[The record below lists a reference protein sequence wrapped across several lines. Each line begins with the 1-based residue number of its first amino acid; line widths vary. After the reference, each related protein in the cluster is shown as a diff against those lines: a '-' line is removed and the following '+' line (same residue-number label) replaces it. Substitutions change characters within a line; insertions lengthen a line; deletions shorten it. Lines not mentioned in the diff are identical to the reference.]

1 MKKGKGLFITLEGP
15 DGGGKTTQAQQ
26 LASWFR
32 LYGREVLITREPGGT
47 ETAES
52 IRELVLD
59 PALQLSPETE
69 SLLQLAARA
78 DHVGQV
84 IRPALDAGKVVLC
97 DRFSDSTLVYQGILR
112 DMDLDQLRKL
122 NDFATRGLRPDV
134 TLLLDGDP
142 RELLKRRNDRGIVD
156 KFELQG
162 LAFQDRVRAGYLQ
175 LAQAEPERIL
185 VVDALEEPEV
195 VTEEIIKKLEKWI

>member
-1 MKKGKGLFITLEGP
+1 MKKRKGLFITLEGP
-15 DGGGKTTQAQQ
+15 DGGGKTTQAQKR
-26 LASWFR
+26 ASWFR

-78 DHVGQV
+78 DHVSQV
-84 IRPALDAGKVVLC
+84 IRPALEEGKVVLC

-175 LAQAEPERIL
+175 LAQGEPERIL
-185 VVDALEEPEV
+185 VVDALAGPEV

>member
-1 MKKGKGLFITLEGP
+1 M
-15 DGGGKTTQAQQ
+15 
-26 LASWFR
+26 
-32 LYGREVLITREPGGT
+32 LITREPGGT

-78 DHVGQV
+78 DHVSQV
-84 IRPALDAGKVVLC
+84 IRPALEEGKVVLC

-175 LAQAEPERIL
+175 LAQGEPERIL
-185 VVDALEEPEV
+185 VVDALAGPEV

>member
-1 MKKGKGLFITLEGP
+1 MKEKEGLFITLEGP
-15 DGGGKTTQAQQ
+15 DGGGKTTQTQQ
-26 LASWFR
+26 LARWFR

-47 ETAES
+47 ATAES

-59 PALQLSPETE
+59 PGLHLSPETE

-78 DHVGQV
+78 DHVSQV
-84 IRPALDAGKVVLC
+84 IRPALEAGKVVLC

-122 NDFATRGLRPDV
+122 NDFATRGLRPAV

-142 RELLKRRNDRGIVD
+142 RELVKRRNERGIVD

-162 LAFQDRVRAGYLQ
+162 LTFQDRVRAGYLQ

-185 VVDALEEPEV
+185 VVDALQEPEV
-195 VTEEIIKKLEKWI
+195 VTEEIIKKLEKWM

>member
-1 MKKGKGLFITLEGP
+1 MKKGKGVFITLEGP

-78 DHVGQV
+78 DHVSQV